1 MNSLAI
7 IIACIWIAVEL
18 EDGIKKHAL
27 GSKLRKLSEYLMIML
42 LTLFLMGD
50 ASTSDFIKYSLG
62 ILIAL
67 DAGAILLTHPELQD

>member
-7 IIACIWIAVEL
+7 IIACIWIAVEA
-18 EDGIKKHAL
+18 EDGIKKHVL
-27 GSKLRKLSEYLMIML
+27 GSKLRKLSEYSMVML
-42 LTLFLMGD
+42 LTLFFTKD
-50 ASTSDFIKYSLG
+50 ASTSDFVKYSLG